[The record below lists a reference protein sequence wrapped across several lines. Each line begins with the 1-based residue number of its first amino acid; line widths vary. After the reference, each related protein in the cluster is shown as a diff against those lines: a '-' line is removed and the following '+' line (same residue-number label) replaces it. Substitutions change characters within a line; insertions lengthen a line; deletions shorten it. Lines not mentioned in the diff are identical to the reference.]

1 MSKNILI
8 LAGSP
13 RKGGNSDLLCAEFAR
28 GAAEAGHTVQT
39 IRVHELGLAYCLAA
53 STARTTAESVSTRTA
68 WPKS

>member
-8 LAGSP
+8 LPGAQKKAAFP
-13 RKGGNSDLLCAEFAR
+13 TCCAPNSRAAR
-28 GAAEAGHTVQT
+28 EAGHTVQT
-39 IRVHELGLAYCLAA
+39 IRVHELAWPTAWAA